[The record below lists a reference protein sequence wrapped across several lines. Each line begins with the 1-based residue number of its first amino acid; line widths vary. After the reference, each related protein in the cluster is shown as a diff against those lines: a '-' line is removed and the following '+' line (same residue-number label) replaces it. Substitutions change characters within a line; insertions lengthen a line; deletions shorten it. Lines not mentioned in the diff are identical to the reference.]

1 MSFPGFTGIRIVFHG
16 GEEME
21 DPKSRWIA
29 TDCTI
34 CYHSCGM
41 NVLVEEGRITK
52 VKGLKDHPL
61 NKGRLCP
68 KGAKAIELVYHP
80 DRLQYPLKKV
90 NGGWKRISWDT
101 ALTEIADQL
110 QRLKKEFGPEI
121 LSIFSGSIGVEN
133 LEMMELAQRFKG
145 AFGSPNF
152 ISVEGICYRMR
163 IRARQMT
170 FGKYPVE
177 EMNTKLYVLWG
188 HNPEQS
194 DFPLHFALR
203 ENLAKGSKLVVIDPK
218 RISLAKKA
226 EMYLPIRP
234 GTDGALA
241 LALIH
246 VIIKENL
253 YDRDFVERWT
263 HGFDK
268 LVSHIEPYTPE
279 WAEKITW
286 VPAEDI
292 RKLAR
297 LYATAESASIFQGT
311 NTQDQTAN
319 GTQNSR
325 AFAILQTITGNI
337 NNPGGWVIGPRLSLT
352 GLGIPTERR
361 PIGADDY
368 TLFYDFWGRKSPF
381 GQVVCFPDSVPSVIK
396 TLIVTGG
403 NPVVSM
409 PDSNA
414 FREALKKLELLV
426 VLDFFMTETA
436 ELAHYV
442 LPGCTHLEKNGLAYS
457 YNVCHGLP
465 YLMVRKK
472 AIEPLYESRSEFTF
486 WKELAKK
493 MGMGEV
499 FPWETDEEVVELELK
514 PSGLRYKE
522 LKEEKVAG
530 AYYREKK
537 YGMEGFE
544 VKGFPTPS
552 KKIEIYSETFKKEGF
567 DPLPTY
573 REPDQSPLGDPQFFQ
588 KYPLILTTGARILF
602 YTHTQH
608 RNIKGLK
615 ERSPEPF
622 AEIHQKTAKTFGIQ
636 NEDSIIVESNRG
648 QIKVKA
654 RITEEMAEG
663 VVSIPHGWSGEAN
676 VNLLTDVHCREPIMG
691 YPQMKS
697 QLCSIRKA

>member
-1 MSFPGFTGIRIVFHG
+1 MKN
-16 GEEME
+16 
-21 DPKSRWIA
+21 PKSEWIA

-41 NVLVEEGRITK
+41 EVWVEGGRITK
-52 VKGLKDHPL
+52 IRGLKDHPL

-68 KGAKAIELVYHP
+68 KGARAIELVYHP
-80 DRLQYPLKKV
+80 DRLKHPLKKV
-90 NGGWKRISWDT
+90 HGEWRRISWDI
-101 ALTEIADQL
+101 ALTEIADKL
-110 QRLKKEFGPEI
+110 QRLKNEFGPEI

-145 AFGSPNF
+145 AFGSPHF

-177 EMNTKLYVLWG
+177 EMNTQLYVLWG

-194 DFPLHFALR
+194 DFPLHLALR

-226 EMYLPIRP
+226 DRYIPIRP

-241 LALIH
+241 LSLMH

-253 YDRDFVERWT
+253 YDKDFVERWT
-263 HGFDK
+263 YGFDK
-268 LVSHIEPYTPE
+268 LVSHIEPYTPQ

-286 VPAEDI
+286 VSAEDI
-292 RKLAR
+292 RELAR
-297 LYATAESASIFQGT
+297 LYATAECASIFQGT

-352 GLGIPTERR
+352 SLGIPTERM
-361 PIGADDY
+361 PIGAVDY
-368 TLFYDFWGRKSPF
+368 PLFYDLWGKKSPF
-381 GQVVCFPDSVPSVIK
+381 GQVVCFPDSVPDVIK
-396 TLIVTGG
+396 ALIVTGG
-403 NPVVSM
+403 NPVVSL

-414 FREALKKLELLV
+414 FREALNKLNLLV
-426 VLDFFMTETA
+426 VHDLFMTETA

-442 LPGCTHLEKNGLAYS
+442 LPGCSHLEKNGLAYS

-465 YLMVRKK
+465 YLMLRKR
-472 AIEPLYESRSEFTF
+472 AIDPLYESWSEFKF

-493 MGMGEV
+493 IGLGDF

-514 PSGLRYKE
+514 PTGLRYKE

-530 AYYREKK
+530 AFYSEKK
-537 YGMEGFE
+537 YGMEGLE
-544 VKGFPTPS
+544 VKGFSTPS

-588 KYPLILTTGARILF
+588 KYPLILTTGARILY

-615 ERSPEPF
+615 EKNPEPY
-622 AEIHQKTAKTFGIQ
+622 AEIHPKTAEKFGIQ
-636 NEDSIIVESNRG
+636 NGDSMLVESNRG

-654 RITEEMAEG
+654 RIAEEMVEG

>member
-1 MSFPGFTGIRIVFHG
+1 M
-16 GEEME
+16 
-21 DPKSRWIA
+21 
-29 TDCTI
+29 
-34 CYHSCGM
+34 
-41 NVLVEEGRITK
+41 
-52 VKGLKDHPL
+52 
-61 NKGRLCP
+61 
-68 KGAKAIELVYHP
+68 VYHP
-80 DRLQYPLKKV
+80 DRLKYPLKKAH
-90 NGGWKRISWDT
+90 GEWKRISWDI
-101 ALTEIADQL
+101 AFNEIADQL
-110 QRLKKEFGPEI
+110 QRLKEKFGPEA

-133 LEMMELAQRFKG
+133 LEMMECAQRFKG

-194 DFPLHFALR
+194 DFPLHLAIR

-218 RISLAKKA
+218 RISVAKNA

-253 YDRDFVERWT
+253 YDKDFVEKWT
-263 HGFDK
+263 LGFDR

-279 WAEKITW
+279 WAEKITRI
-286 VPAEDI
+286 PAEDI
-292 RKLAR
+292 KKFAR
-297 LYATAESASIFQGT
+297 LYAIAESASIFQGT

-352 GLGIPTERR
+352 GLGIPTGRM

-368 TLFYDFWGRKSPF
+368 ALFYDFWGRKSPY
-381 GQVVCFPDSVPSVIK
+381 GQVVCFPDSVPGVIK
-396 TLIVTGG
+396 ALIITGG

-409 PDSNA
+409 PDSSA
-414 FREALKKLELLV
+414 FREAMKNLDLMV
-426 VLDFFMTETA
+426 VLDLFMTETA

-442 LPGCTHLEKNGLAYS
+442 FPGCTHLEKNGLAYS
-457 YNVCHGLP
+457 YNVCHGMP
-465 YLMVRKK
+465 YLMLRKK
-472 AIEPLYESRSEFTF
+472 AIEPLYESRSEFSF
-486 WKELAKK
+486 WKGLAEK
-493 MGMGEV
+493 MGMAEV
-499 FPWETDEEVVELELK
+499 FPWETDEAVVELELK
-514 PSGLRYKE
+514 SSGLSYKE
-522 LKEEKVAG
+522 LKKEKASG
-530 AYYREKK
+530 AYYAEKR
-537 YGMEGFE
+537 YGMDGYEA
-544 VKGFPTPS
+544 KGFSTPS
-552 KKIEIYSETFKKEGF
+552 KKIEIYSETFEKAGF

-573 REPDQSPLGDPQFFQ
+573 REPDQSPLGDSRLSK
-588 KYPLILTTGARILF
+588 KYPLILTTGARILY
-602 YTHTQH
+602 YTHAQH
-608 RNIKGLK
+608 RNIQGLK
-615 ERSPEPF
+615 ERCPEPY
-622 AEIHQKTAKTFGIQ
+622 AEIHPKTATRYGIQ
-636 NEDSIIVESNRG
+636 DGDPIIVESNRG
-648 QIKVKA
+648 MIRVRA
-654 RITEEMAEG
+654 LLTGDMMEE

-697 QLCSIRKA
+697 QLCSIRKP

>member
-1 MSFPGFTGIRIVFHG
+1 MKASKWV
-16 GEEME
+16 
-21 DPKSRWIA
+21 A

-52 VKGLKDHPL
+52 VQGLKDHPL

-68 KGAKAIELVYHP
+68 KGARAIELVYHP
-80 DRLQYPLKKV
+80 DRLKYPLKKV
-90 NGGWKRISWDT
+90 NGEWKRISWAV
-101 ALTEIADQL
+101 ALTEIADKL
-110 QRLKKEFGPEI
+110 QSLKNEFGPEI

-177 EMNTKLYVLWG
+177 EMNSKLYVVWG

-194 DFPLHFALR
+194 DFPLLLSIQ
-203 ENLAKGSKLVVIDPK
+203 ENLKKGSRLVVIDPRK
-218 RISLAKKA
+218 ISLAKKA
-226 EMYLPIRP
+226 EMYLSIRP

-241 LALIH
+241 LALMH

-253 YDRDFVERWT
+253 YDKDFIERWT
-263 HGFDK
+263 YGFDK

-279 WAEKITW
+279 WAERITW
-286 VPAEDI
+286 VQAEDI

-297 LYATAESASIFQGT
+297 LYSTAESASIFQGT

-337 NNPGGWVIGPRLSLT
+337 NNPGGWAVGPRLSIT
-352 GLGIPTERR
+352 GLGIPTERI
-361 PIGADDY
+361 PIGAEDY
-368 TLFYDFWGRKSPF
+368 PLFYDLWGRKSPF
-381 GQVVCFPDSVPSVIK
+381 GQVVCFPDSVPNIIK
-396 TLIVTGG
+396 ALIVTGG
-403 NPVVSM
+403 NPVVSL

-414 FREALKKLELLV
+414 FRQALQKLDLLV
-426 VLDFFMTETA
+426 VHDLFMTETA

-442 LPGCTHLEKNGLAYS
+442 LPACTHLEKNGLAYS
-457 YNVCHGLP
+457 YNVCHGIP
-465 YLMVRKK
+465 YLMLRKK
-472 AIEPLYESRSEFTF
+472 AIDPLHESWSEFRF
-486 WKELAKK
+486 WKELAMK
-493 MGMGEV
+493 MGLGDV

-514 PSGLRYKE
+514 STGLSYKE
-522 LKEEKVAG
+522 MKEEKVAG
-530 AYYREKK
+530 AYYGEKK
-537 YGMEGFE
+537 YGMEE
-544 VKGFPTPS
+544 YEKKGFSTPS
-552 KKIEIYSETFKKEGF
+552 RKIEIYSETFAKAGF

-573 REPDQSPLGDPQFFQ
+573 REPDQSPMSGCELYK
-588 KYPLILTTGARILF
+588 KYPLILTTGARILYF
-602 YTHTQH
+602 THGQH
-608 RNIKGLK
+608 RNIKALK
-615 ERSPEPF
+615 EKVPEPF
-622 AEIHQKTAKTFGIQ
+622 AEIHPKTATQYGIK
-636 NEDSIIVESNRG
+636 DGDPIVVESNRG
-648 QIKVKA
+648 KIKVQA
-654 RITEEMAEG
+654 RVTQDILEG
-663 VVSIPHGWSGEAN
+663 VVSIPHGWPREAN

-697 QLCSIRKA
+697 QLCSIRKGG

>member
-1 MSFPGFTGIRIVFHG
+1 
-16 GEEME
+16 ME
-21 DPKSRWIA
+21 HPKSKWIA

-34 CYHSCGM
+34 CYHSCGTE
-41 NVLVEEGRITK
+41 VLVEEGRITK
-52 VKGLKDHPL
+52 VRGLKDHPL

-68 KGAKAIELVYHP
+68 KGARAIELVYHP
-80 DRLQYPLKKV
+80 DRLKHPLKRV
-90 NGGWKRISWDT
+90 NGEWKRVSWDV
-101 ALTEIADQL
+101 ALTEIAAKL
-110 QRLKKEFGPEI
+110 QSLKNEFGPEI

-194 DFPLHFALR
+194 DFPLHLALR

-226 EMYLPIRP
+226 DMYLAIRP

-241 LALIH
+241 LALMH
-246 VIIKENL
+246 VIVKENL
-253 YDRDFVERWT
+253 YDKDFVEKWT

-268 LVSHIEPYTPE
+268 LVSHIDPYTPQ

-297 LYATAESASIFQGT
+297 LYAAAESASIFQGT

-352 GLGIPTERR
+352 SLGIPTERI
-361 PIGADDY
+361 PIGAEDY
-368 TLFYDFWGRKSPF
+368 NLFYDFWGRKSPF
-381 GQVVCFPDSVPSVIK
+381 GQVVCFPDNVPDVIK
-396 TLIVTGG
+396 ALIVTGG
-403 NPVVSM
+403 NPIVSL

-414 FREALKKLELLV
+414 FREALKKLDLLV
-426 VLDFFMTETA
+426 VHDLFMTETA

-442 LPGCTHLEKNGLAYS
+442 LPACTHLEKNGLAYS

-465 YLMVRKK
+465 YLMLRKK
-472 AIEPLYESRSEFTF
+472 AIDPLYEGWSEFRF

-493 MGMGEV
+493 IGLGEV

-530 AYYREKK
+530 AFYMEKK
-537 YGMEGFE
+537 YGMEGLE
-544 VKGFPTPS
+544 VKGFSTPS
-552 KKIEIYSETFKKEGF
+552 KKIEIYSDTFKKEGF

-573 REPDQSPLGDPQFFQ
+573 REPDQSPLGDPQLFK
-588 KYPLILTTGARILF
+588 KYPLILTTGARNL
-602 YTHTQH
+602 YCTHTQH

-615 ERSPEPF
+615 EKNPEPY
-622 AEIHQKTAKTFGIQ
+622 AEVHPKTAERFGIQ
-636 NEDSIIVESNRG
+636 DEDLILVESNRG

-654 RITEEMAEG
+654 RIAEEMVEG
-663 VVSIPHGWSGEAN
+663 VVSIPHGWSGEGN

-697 QLCSIRKA
+697 QLCSIRKI

>member
-1 MSFPGFTGIRIVFHG
+1 MKES
-16 GEEME
+16 
-21 DPKSRWIA
+21 KWIA

-41 NVLVEEGRITK
+41 EVLVEEGKITK
-52 VKGLKDHPL
+52 ARGLKDHPL
-61 NKGRLCP
+61 NRGRLCP
-68 KGAKAIELVYHP
+68 KGARAIELVYHL
-80 DRLQYPLKKV
+80 DRLKYPLKKID
-90 NGGWKRISWDT
+90 GQWKRISWDA
-101 ALTEIADQL
+101 ALTEIADKL
-110 QRLKKEFGPEI
+110 QHLKNEFGPEI

-163 IRARQMT
+163 VRARQMT

-194 DFPLHFALR
+194 DFPLLLSIQ
-203 ENLAKGSKLVVIDPK
+203 ENLKKGSKLVVIDPR

-226 EMYLPIRP
+226 EMYLSIRP

-241 LALIH
+241 LALMH

-253 YDRDFVERWT
+253 YDKDFVERWT

-268 LVSHIEPYTPE
+268 LESHIEPYTAE
-279 WAEKITW
+279 WAERITW
-286 VPAEDI
+286 VRAEDI

-297 LYATAESASIFQGT
+297 LYASAESASIFQGT

-337 NNPGGWVIGPRLSLT
+337 NNPGGWVVGPRLSIT
-352 GLGIPTERR
+352 GLGIPTERI
-361 PIGADDY
+361 PIGAKDY

-381 GQVVCFPDSVPSVIK
+381 GQVVCFPDSVPNIIK
-396 TLIVTGG
+396 ALIVTGG
-403 NPVVSM
+403 NPAVSL

-414 FREALKKLELLV
+414 FRQALQKLDLLV
-426 VLDFFMTETA
+426 VHDLFMTETA

-442 LPGCTHLEKNGLAYS
+442 LPACTHLEKNGLAYS
-457 YNVCHGLP
+457 YNVCHGIP
-465 YLMVRKK
+465 YLMLRKK
-472 AIEPLYESRSEFTF
+472 AIEPLHESWSEFRF
-486 WKELAKK
+486 WKELANK
-493 MGMGEV
+493 MGFGEL
-499 FPWETDEEVVELELK
+499 FPWETDEEVVELEVR
-514 PSGLRYKE
+514 STGMTYKE

-530 AYYREKK
+530 AYYGEKR
-537 YGMEGFE
+537 YGMEDYE
-544 VKGFPTPS
+544 KKGFSTPS
-552 KKIEIYSETFKKEGF
+552 RKIEIYSDTFEKAGF

-573 REPDQSPLGDPQFFQ
+573 REPDQSPISGSELYK
-588 KYPLILTTGARILF
+588 KYPLILTTGARILY
-602 YTHTQH
+602 YTHGQH
-608 RNIKGLK
+608 RNIKVLK
-615 ERSPEPF
+615 ERIPEPF
-622 AEIHQKTAKTFGIQ
+622 VEIHPKTARQFGIK
-636 NEDSIIVESNRG
+636 DGDPVVVESNRG
-648 QIKVKA
+648 KIKVKA
-654 RITEEMAEG
+654 RVTQDILEG
-663 VVSIPHGWSGEAN
+663 VVSIPHGWPREAN

-697 QLCSIRKA
+697 QLCSIRKVG

>member
-1 MSFPGFTGIRIVFHG
+1 
-16 GEEME
+16 ME
-21 DPKSRWIA
+21 
-29 TDCTI
+29 
-34 CYHSCGM
+34 
-41 NVLVEEGRITK
+41 VLVEEGRITR

-68 KGAKAIELVYHP
+68 KGARAAELVYHP
-80 DRLQYPLKKV
+80 DRLKYPMKKV
-90 NGGWKRISWDT
+90 DGQWKRISWDD
-101 ALTEIADQL
+101 ALTEIADKL
-110 QRLKKEFGPEI
+110 KRLKGGFGPEA

-133 LEMMELAQRFKG
+133 LEMMELAQLFKG

-194 DFPLHFALR
+194 DFPLLLSIQ
-203 ENLAKGSKLVVIDPK
+203 ENLKTGSKLMVIDPRK
-218 RISLAKKA
+218 TSLAKKA
-226 EMYLPIRP
+226 EMYLSIRP

-241 LALIH
+241 LALMH

-253 YDRDFVERWT
+253 YDKDFVARWT

-268 LVSHIEPYTPE
+268 LVSHIEAFTPE

-286 VPAEDI
+286 AQAQDI
-292 RKLAR
+292 RRLAR

-337 NNPGGWVIGPRLSLT
+337 NNPGGWVIGPRLAIT
-352 GLGIPTERR
+352 GLGLPTERK
-361 PIGADDY
+361 PIGADEY
-368 TLFYDFWGRKSPF
+368 SLFYDFWGRKSPF
-381 GQVVCFPDSVPSVIK
+381 GQVVCFPDSVPNIIK
-396 TLIVTGG
+396 ALIVTGG
-403 NPVVSM
+403 NPLISM

-414 FREALKKLELLV
+414 FREALGKLELLV
-426 VLDFFMTETA
+426 VHDLFMTETA
-436 ELAHYV
+436 QLAHFV
-442 LPGCTHLEKNGLAYS
+442 LPACTHLEKNGLAYS
-457 YNVCHGLP
+457 YNVCHGIP
-465 YLMVRKK
+465 YLMLRKK
-472 AIEPLYESRSEFTF
+472 AVDPLYESRSEFWF

-493 MGMGEV
+493 MGMSEI

-514 PSGLRYKE
+514 PTGLGFKE

-530 AYYREKK
+530 AYYGEKK
-537 YGMEGFE
+537 YGMEE
-544 VKGFPTPS
+544 YEKKGFSTPS
-552 KKIEIYSETFKKEGF
+552 RKIEIYSETFARAGF

-573 REPDQSPLGDPQFFQ
+573 REPDQSPMSTPDLSK
-588 KYPLILTTGARILF
+588 KYPLILTTGARILY
-602 YTHTQH
+602 YTHGQH
-608 RNIKGLK
+608 RNIRALK
-615 ERSPEPF
+615 EKIPEAF
-622 AEIHQKTAKTFGIQ
+622 AEIHPNTAGQYGIK
-636 NEDSIIVESNRG
+636 DGDPILVESNRG
-648 QIKVKA
+648 KIQVKA
-654 RITEEMAEG
+654 RVTGDILEG
-663 VVSIPHGWSGEAN
+663 VVSIPHGWPRDAN

>member
-1 MSFPGFTGIRIVFHG
+1 MTNSQ
-16 GEEME
+16 
-21 DPKSRWIA
+21 PKWIA

-41 NVLVEEGRITK
+41 NVLIEKGKIVRVE
-52 VKGLKDHPL
+52 GLKEHPL
-61 NKGRLCP
+61 NKGQLCP
-68 KGAKAIELVYHP
+68 KGERAIELVYHP
-80 DRLQYPLKKV
+80 DRLKYPLKKV
-90 NGGWKRISWDT
+90 NGQWKRVTWDD
-101 ALTEIADQL
+101 ALTEIAEKL
-110 QRLKKEFGPEI
+110 QRLKSEYGPEI

-177 EMNTKLYVLWG
+177 EMNTRLYVLWG

-194 DFPLHFALR
+194 DFPLFLALQ
-203 ENLAKGSKLVVIDPK
+203 ENVKKGSKLVVIDPK
-218 RISLAKKA
+218 RIPLAKKA
-226 EMYLPIRP
+226 DLYLRIRP

-241 LALIH
+241 LALMH
-246 VIIKENL
+246 VIIRENL
-253 YDRDFVERWT
+253 YNNDFVEKWCF
-263 HGFDK
+263 GFDK

-279 WAEKITW
+279 WAENITW
-286 VPAEDI
+286 VPASEI
-292 RKLAR
+292 KKLAR

-337 NNPGGWVIGPRLSLT
+337 NNPGGWVISPRLSLT
-352 GLGIPTERR
+352 GLGLPTEKI
-361 PIGADDY
+361 PIGAGDY
-368 TLFYDFWGRKSPF
+368 PLFYEIWGRKSPY
-381 GQVVCFPDSVPSVIK
+381 GQVVCFPDSVPRVIK
-396 TLIVTGG
+396 ALIVTGG
-403 NPVVSM
+403 NPAMSL

-414 FREALKKLELLV
+414 FKEAMKKLDLMV
-426 VLDFFMTETA
+426 VLDLFMTETA

-457 YNVCHGLP
+457 YNVCHGMP

-472 AIEPLYESRSEFTF
+472 TIEPLHESRSEFSF
-486 WKELAKK
+486 WKGLSEK
-493 MGMGEV
+493 MGFGDV

-514 PSGLRYKE
+514 SSGLNYRE

-530 AYYREKK
+530 AYYRQKK
-537 YGMEGFE
+537 YGMEQYE
-544 VKGFPTPS
+544 VKGFSTPS
-552 KKIEIYSETFKKEGF
+552 KKIEIYSETFEKAGF

-573 REPDQSPLGDPQFFQ
+573 REPDQSPLSNPQLFQ
-588 KYPLILTTGARILF
+588 RYPLILTTGARDLYF
-602 YTHTQH
+602 THTQH
-608 RNIKGLK
+608 RNIKGLREK
-615 ERSPEPF
+615 SPGPC
-622 AEIHQKTAKTFGIQ
+622 AEISPDTAKTYGIK
-636 NEDSIIVESNRG
+636 DGDVIMVESNRG
-648 QIKVKA
+648 RIKVRA
-654 RITEEMAEG
+654 LVTEDMAEG
-663 VVSIPHGWSGEAN
+663 VVSIPHGWPGEAN

-697 QLCSIRKA
+697 QLCSIRKS

>member
-1 MSFPGFTGIRIVFHG
+1 
-16 GEEME
+16 
-21 DPKSRWIA
+21 
-29 TDCTI
+29 
-34 CYHSCGM
+34 
-41 NVLVEEGRITK
+41 
-52 VKGLKDHPL
+52 
-61 NKGRLCP
+61 
-68 KGAKAIELVYHP
+68 
-80 DRLQYPLKKV
+80 
-90 NGGWKRISWDT
+90 
-101 ALTEIADQL
+101 
-110 QRLKKEFGPEI
+110 
-121 LSIFSGSIGVEN
+121 
-133 LEMMELAQRFKG
+133 
-145 AFGSPNF
+145 
-152 ISVEGICYRMR
+152 MR

-194 DFPLHFALR
+194 DFPLHIALR

-226 EMYLPIRP
+226 EIYLPIRP

-241 LALIH
+241 LALMH

-253 YDRDFVERWT
+253 YDKDFVERWT
-263 HGFDK
+263 HGFDE
-268 LVSHIEPYTPE
+268 LVSHIEPYTPQ
-279 WAEKITW
+279 WAEGITW
-286 VPAEDI
+286 VQAEDI

-325 AFAILQTITGNI
+325 AFAILQSITGNI

-352 GLGIPTERR
+352 GLGIPTERM

-368 TLFYDFWGRKSPF
+368 PLFYDFWGRKSPF
-381 GQVVCFPDSVPSVIK
+381 GQVVCFPDSVPNVIK
-396 TLIVTGG
+396 ALIVTGG

-414 FREALKKLELLV
+414 FREAMKKLELLV
-426 VLDFFMTETA
+426 VHDLFMTETA

-442 LPGCTHLEKNGLAYS
+442 LPACSHLEKNGLAYS

-465 YLMVRKK
+465 YLMMRKK
-472 AIEPLYESRSEFTF
+472 AIEPLHESRSEFMF
-486 WKELAKK
+486 WKGLAN
-493 MGMGEV
+493 GMGFGEL

-514 PSGLRYKE
+514 SSGLSYKE

-530 AYYREKK
+530 AYYMPKK
-537 YGMEGFE
+537 YGMEGYE
-544 VKGFPTPS
+544 VKGFSTPS
-552 KKIEIYSETFKKEGF
+552 KKIEIYSETFKNAGF

-573 REPDQSPLGDPQFFQ
+573 REPDQSPLGKTNFYK
-588 KYPLILTTGARILF
+588 KYPLILTTGARILY
-602 YTHTQH
+602 YTHAQH

-622 AEIHQKTAKTFGIQ
+622 AEIHPRTAERYGIQ
-636 NEDSIIVESNRG
+636 DRDPIVVESNRG
-648 QIKVKA
+648 QIRVKA
-654 RITEEMAEG
+654 LLTGDMMED
-663 VVSIPHGWSGEAN
+663 VVSIPHGWPGDAN
-676 VNLLTDVHCREPIMG
+676 VNLLTDIHCREPIMG

>member
-1 MSFPGFTGIRIVFHG
+1 
-16 GEEME
+16 
-21 DPKSRWIA
+21 
-29 TDCTI
+29 
-34 CYHSCGM
+34 M
-41 NVLVEEGRITK
+41 NVLVEEGRIIR
-52 VKGLKDHPL
+52 VQGLKEHPL

-90 NGGWKRISWDT
+90 NGEWKRISWEL
-101 ALTEIADQL
+101 ALTEIADKL
-110 QRLKKEFGPEI
+110 QSLKKEFGPEI

-194 DFPLHFALR
+194 DFPLSLAIR

-218 RISLAKKA
+218 KIRLAKKA

-241 LALIH
+241 LALMH

-253 YDRDFVERWT
+253 YDQDFVEKWT
-263 HGFDK
+263 HGFDR

-286 VPAEDI
+286 IPAEEM

-337 NNPGGWVIGPRLSLT
+337 NNPGGWVIGPGLFLT
-352 GLGIPTERR
+352 SLGIPTERT

-368 TLFYDFWGRKSPF
+368 TLFYNFWGRKSPY
-381 GQVVCFPDSVPSVIK
+381 GQVVCFPDSVPNPIRS
-396 TLIVTGG
+396 LIVTGG
-403 NPVVSM
+403 NPVNSM

-414 FREALKKLELLV
+414 FKEALQKLDLLV
-426 VLDFFMTETA
+426 VHDLFMTATA

-442 LPGCTHLEKNGLAYS
+442 LPACTHLEKNGLAYS
-457 YNVCHGLP
+457 YNVCHGIP
-465 YLMVRKK
+465 YLMLRKK
-472 AIEPLYESRSEFTF
+472 AIEPLYESWSEFKF
-486 WKELAKK
+486 WTEIGRK
-493 MGMGEV
+493 MGMEDI

-514 PSGLRYKE
+514 STGLSFKE
-522 LKEEKVAG
+522 LTEKKIAG

-537 YGMEGFE
+537 YGMDAYE
-544 VKGFPTPS
+544 VKGFSTPS
-552 KKIEIYSETFKKEGF
+552 KKIEIYSETFEKAGF

-573 REPDQSPLGDPQFFQ
+573 REPDQSPLSDPQLFQ
-588 KYPLILTTGARILF
+588 KYPLILTTGARILY
-602 YTHTQH
+602 YTHGQH
-608 RNIKGLK
+608 RNIQDLK
-615 ERSPEPF
+615 KKCPEPF
-622 AEIHQKTAKTFGIQ
+622 AEIHPNTASRFEIKNG
-636 NEDSIIVESNRG
+636 DGIIVGSNRG
-648 QIKVKA
+648 QIQVKA
-654 RITEEMAEG
+654 LVTEDILEG
-663 VVSIPHGWSGEAN
+663 VVSIPHGWPGEAN
-676 VNLLTDVHCREPIMG
+676 VNILTDVHCREPIMG

-697 QLCSIRKA
+697 QLCSVRRV

>member
-1 MSFPGFTGIRIVFHG
+1 MS
-16 GEEME
+16 
-21 DPKSRWIA
+21 DPKSKWVA

-41 NVLVEEGRITK
+41 NVLVENGRITR
-52 VKGLKDHPL
+52 VEGLKDHPL
-61 NKGRLCP
+61 NKGQLCP
-68 KGAKAIELVYHP
+68 KGEKAIDLVYHP
-80 DRLQYPLKKV
+80 DRLKYPMKKV
-90 NGGWKRISWDT
+90 NGTWERITWDR
-101 ALTEIADQL
+101 ALTEIADKL
-110 QRLKKEFGPEI
+110 QTLKKDFGPEV

-177 EMNTKLYVLWG
+177 EMDTKLYLLWG

-194 DFPLHFALR
+194 DFPLNLAIQ

-218 RISLAKKA
+218 RFPLAKKA
-226 EMYLPIRP
+226 EMYLAIRP

-241 LALIH
+241 LAMMH

-253 YDRDFVERWT
+253 YDREFIEKWT
-263 HGFDK
+263 HGFDR
-268 LVSHIEPYTPE
+268 LVPHVEPYTPE

-292 RKLAR
+292 REVAR
-297 LYATAESASIFQGT
+297 LFAKAESASIFQGT

-325 AFAILQTITGNI
+325 AFSILQIITGNI
-337 NNPGGWVIGPRLSLT
+337 NNPGGWVVSPRLSLK
-352 GLGIPTERR
+352 GLGILTDKI
-361 PIGADDY
+361 PIGAGDY
-368 TLFYDFWGRKSPF
+368 PLFYEIWGRKSPY
-381 GQVVCFPDSVPSVIK
+381 GQVMCFPDSVPDVIK
-396 TLIVTGG
+396 ALIVTGG
-403 NPVVSM
+403 NPVVSL

-414 FREALKKLELLV
+414 FRDAMKRLDLLV
-426 VLDFFMTETA
+426 VLDLFMTETA

-442 LPGCTHLEKNGLAYS
+442 LPGCSHLEKNGLAYS

-472 AIEPLYESRSEFTF
+472 AIDPLHESWSEFTF

-493 MGMGEV
+493 CGFGDL
-499 FPWETDEEVVELELK
+499 FPWETDEEVVELEMK
-514 PSGLRYKE
+514 PSGLSYRE
-522 LKEEKVAG
+522 LRDQKVAG
-530 AYYREKK
+530 AYYMEKK
-537 YGMEGFE
+537 YGMDETRGFS
-544 VKGFPTPS
+544 TPS
-552 KKIEIYSETFKKEGF
+552 GKIEIYSESMEKVGF
-567 DPLPTY
+567 EALPVY
-573 REPDQSPLGDPQFFQ
+573 REPDQSPLGDPQFFK
-588 KYPLILTTGARILF
+588 KYPLVLTTGARVLY
-602 YTHTQH
+602 YTHSQH
-608 RNIKGLK
+608 RNIEDL
-615 ERSPEPF
+615 RRHSPEPF
-622 AEIHQKTAKTFGIQ
+622 AEIHPKTAGRFGVK
-636 NEDSIIVESNRG
+636 NGDPIIVESNRG
-648 QIKVKA
+648 EIRVKA
-654 RITEEMAEG
+654 LLTEEMMER
-663 VVSIPHGWSGEAN
+663 VVSIPHGWSGTGN

>member
-1 MSFPGFTGIRIVFHG
+1 MNK
-16 GEEME
+16 ME
-21 DPKSRWIA
+21 DPKSGWVA

-34 CYHSCGM
+34 CYHSCGT

-52 VKGLKDHPL
+52 VEGLKEHPL

-68 KGAKAIELVYHP
+68 KGAKAMELVYHP
-80 DRLQYPLKKV
+80 DRLKHPLKKV
-90 NGGWKRISWDT
+90 NGRWKRITWDI
-101 ALTEIADQL
+101 ALKEIADKL
-110 QRLKKEFGPEI
+110 QSLKKEFGPEV

-177 EMNTKLYVLWG
+177 EMDTKLYLLWG
-188 HNPEQS
+188 HNPDQS
-194 DFPLHFALR
+194 DFPLLQAIQ
-203 ENLAKGSKLVVIDPK
+203 ENLAKGSQLVVIDPK
-218 RISLAKKA
+218 RIRLAKKA

-246 VIIKENL
+246 VIINEGL

-263 HGFDK
+263 YGFDQ
-268 LVSHIEPYTPE
+268 LVSHIDPYTPQ

-286 VPAEDI
+286 VPADDI
-292 RKLAR
+292 QKLAR
-297 LYATAESASIFQGT
+297 LYATAESASIFRGT

-352 GLGIPTERR
+352 GLGIPTEKT
-361 PIGADDY
+361 PIGAKDY
-368 TLFYDFWGRKSPF
+368 GLFYNLWGKKSPF
-381 GQVVCFPDSVPSVIK
+381 GQVVCFPDRVPDVIRS
-396 TLIVTGG
+396 LIVTGG
-403 NPVVSM
+403 NPAVSL

-414 FREALKKLELLV
+414 FREALKKLDLLV
-426 VLDFFMTETA
+426 VHDLFMTETA

-442 LPGCTHLEKNGLAYS
+442 LPACSHLEKNGLAYS
-457 YNVCHGLP
+457 YNVCHGIP
-465 YLMVRKK
+465 YLMLRKK
-472 AIEPLYESRSEFTF
+472 AIEPLYESWSEFRF
-486 WKELAKK
+486 WKELSNR
-493 MGMGEV
+493 MDFGEV
-499 FPWETDEEVVELELK
+499 FPWETDEEVVELELRS
-514 PSGLRYKE
+514 SGLSYKE

-530 AYYREKK
+530 AYYSEKR
-537 YGMEGFE
+537 YGMESYE
-544 VKGFPTPS
+544 IKGFSTPS
-552 KKIEIYSETFKKEGF
+552 KKIEIYSETFHKEGF

-573 REPDQSPLGDPQFFQ
+573 REPDQSPLEDSPLSRL
-588 KYPLILTTGARILF
+588 YPLILTTGARNLF
-602 YTHTQH
+602 CTHTQH
-608 RNIKGLK
+608 RNIEALRK
-615 ERSPEPF
+615 RNPEPY
-622 AEIHQKTAKTFGIQ
+622 AEIHVRTAQRFGI
-636 NEDSIIVESNRG
+636 NDGDPVIVESNRG

-654 RITEEMAEG
+654 LVTEDILQE

-697 QLCSIRKA
+697 QLCSIRKALTD

>member
-1 MSFPGFTGIRIVFHG
+1 MDG
-16 GEEME
+16 G
-21 DPKSRWIA
+21 KAKWVA

-41 NVLVEEGRITK
+41 NVLVEDGKIVK
-52 VKGLKDHPL
+52 VEGLKEHPL

-68 KGAKAIELVYHP
+68 KGERAIDLVYHP
-80 DRLQYPLKKV
+80 DRIKYPLKKV
-90 NGGWKRISWDT
+90 DGEWKRISWDQ
-101 ALTEIADQL
+101 ALAEIAEKL
-110 QRLKKEFGPEI
+110 LALKKEFGPEV

-145 AFGSPNF
+145 GFGTPNF

-177 EMNTKLYVLWG
+177 EMDTKLYVLWG

-194 DFPLHFALR
+194 DFPLYLAIQ

-218 RISLAKKA
+218 RIPLAQKA

-241 LALIH
+241 LALMH

-253 YDRDFVERWT
+253 YDKDFVEKWT
-263 HGFDK
+263 YGFDK
-268 LVSHIEPYTPE
+268 LVTHVEPYTPE

-286 VPAEDI
+286 VRAEDI

-325 AFAILQTITGNI
+325 AFAILQIITGNI
-337 NNPGGWVIGPRLSLT
+337 NNPGGWVISPRLSLT
-352 GLGIPTERR
+352 GLGISTDRT
-361 PIGADDY
+361 PIGAEEY
-368 TLFYDFWGRKSPF
+368 SLFYEIWGRKSPY
-381 GQVVCFPDSVPSVIK
+381 GQVMCFPESVPDLIK
-396 TLIVTGG
+396 ALIVTGG

-414 FREALKKLELLV
+414 FREAMKKLELLV
-426 VLDFFMTETA
+426 VHDLFMTETG

-442 LPGCTHLEKNGLAYS
+442 LPACTHLEKNGLAYS
-457 YNVCHGLP
+457 YNVCHGIP

-472 AIEPLYESRSEFTF
+472 VIEPLHESRSEFHF
-486 WKELAKK
+486 WKGLAEK
-493 MGMGEV
+493 MGMGDL
-499 FPWETDEEVVELELK
+499 FPWESDEEVVALELQ
-514 PSGLRYKE
+514 STGLGYKE
-522 LKEEKVAG
+522 LREEKVAG
-530 AYYREKK
+530 AYYMQKQ
-537 YGMEGFE
+537 YGMGPYEA
-544 VKGFPTPS
+544 KGFPTPS
-552 KKIEIYSETFKKEGF
+552 KKIEIYSETLAKAGF

-573 REPDQSPLGDPQFFQ
+573 REPDQSPLNPELSE
-588 KYPLILTTGARILF
+588 KYPLVLTTGARILYF
-602 YTHTQH
+602 THGQH

-615 ERSPEPF
+615 EQCPEPF
-622 AEIHQKTAKTFGIQ
+622 AEIHPATAEKYGIK
-636 NEDSIIVESNRG
+636 DGDPIIVESTRG
-648 QIKVKA
+648 QIRVKA
-654 RITEEMAEG
+654 KLTEEMTEG
-663 VVSIPHGWSGEAN
+663 VVSIPHGWPGDAN
-676 VNLLTDVHCREPIMG
+676 VNILTDLRLREPIMG

-697 QLCSIRKA
+697 QLCSIRRAA

>member
-1 MSFPGFTGIRIVFHG
+1 MK
-16 GEEME
+16 
-21 DPKSRWIA
+21 DPKSKWVA

-41 NVLVEEGRITK
+41 NVLVEEGQITR
-52 VKGLKDHPL
+52 VQGLKDHPL

-68 KGAKAIELVYHP
+68 KGARAIELVYHP
-80 DRLQYPLKKV
+80 DRLKYPLKKV
-90 NGGWKRISWDT
+90 NGEWKRISWDN
-101 ALTEIADQL
+101 ALTEITNKL
-110 QRLKKEFGPEI
+110 QSLKNEFGPEI

-177 EMNTKLYVLWG
+177 EMNSKLYVLWG

-194 DFPLHFALR
+194 DFPLLLSIQ
-203 ENLAKGSKLVVIDPK
+203 ENLKKGSKLVVIDPRK
-218 RISLAKKA
+218 ISLAKKA
-226 EMYLPIRP
+226 EMYLSIRP

-241 LALIH
+241 LALMH

-253 YDRDFVERWT
+253 FDKDFIERWT

-279 WAEKITW
+279 WAERITW
-286 VPAEDI
+286 VQAEDI

-297 LYATAESASIFQGT
+297 LYASAENASIFQGT

-325 AFAILQTITGNI
+325 AFAILQTMTGNI
-337 NNPGGWVIGPRLSLT
+337 NNPGGWVVGPRLSIT
-352 GLGIPTERR
+352 GLGIPTERI
-361 PIGADDY
+361 PIGAEDY

-381 GQVVCFPDSVPSVIK
+381 GQVVCFPESVPNIIK
-396 TLIVTGG
+396 ALIVTGG
-403 NPVVSM
+403 NPAVSL

-414 FREALKKLELLV
+414 FREALQKLDLLV
-426 VLDFFMTETA
+426 VHDLFMTETA

-442 LPGCTHLEKNGLAYS
+442 LPACTHLEKNGLAYS
-457 YNVCHGLP
+457 YNVCHGIP
-465 YLMVRKK
+465 YLMLRKK
-472 AIEPLYESRSEFTF
+472 AIDPQHESWSEFRF

-493 MGMGEV
+493 MGLGEV
-499 FPWETDEEVVELELK
+499 FPWETDEEVVALELK
-514 PSGLRYKE
+514 STGLSYE
-522 LKEEKVAG
+522 EMKEEKAAG
-530 AYYREKK
+530 AYYGEKK
-537 YGMEGFE
+537 YGMEE
-544 VKGFPTPS
+544 YEKKGFSTPS
-552 KKIEIYSETFKKEGF
+552 RKIEIYSETFAKAGF

-573 REPDQSPLGDPQFFQ
+573 REPDQSPMSGSELYK
-588 KYPLILTTGARILF
+588 KYPLILTTGARILY
-602 YTHTQH
+602 YTHGQH
-608 RNIKGLK
+608 RNIKALK
-615 ERSPEPF
+615 EKNPEPF
-622 AEIHQKTAKTFGIQ
+622 AEVHPKTATQYGVG
-636 NEDSIIVESNRG
+636 DGDPMVVESNRG
-648 QIKVKA
+648 KIRVKA
-654 RITEEMAEG
+654 RVTQDILEG
-663 VVSIPHGWSGEAN
+663 VVSIPHGWPREAN

>member
-1 MSFPGFTGIRIVFHG
+1 
-16 GEEME
+16 
-21 DPKSRWIA
+21 
-29 TDCTI
+29 
-34 CYHSCGM
+34 M

-52 VKGLKDHPL
+52 VQGLKDHPL

-68 KGAKAIELVYHP
+68 KGARAIELVYHP
-80 DRLQYPLKKV
+80 DRLKYPLKKI
-90 NGGWKRISWDT
+90 NGEWKRISWDV
-101 ALTEIADQL
+101 ALTEIADKL
-110 QRLKKEFGPEI
+110 QSLKNQFGPEI

-177 EMNTKLYVLWG
+177 EMNSKLYVLWG

-194 DFPLHFALR
+194 DFPLLLSIQ
-203 ENLAKGSKLVVIDPK
+203 ENLKKGSKLVVIDPR
-218 RISLAKKA
+218 RISLAKKG
-226 EMYLPIRP
+226 EMYLSIRP

-241 LALIH
+241 LALMH

-253 YDRDFVERWT
+253 YDKDFVERWGY
-263 HGFDK
+263 GFDK
-268 LVSHIEPYTPE
+268 LVPHIEPYAPE
-279 WAEKITW
+279 WAERITW
-286 VPAEDI
+286 VRAEDI

-337 NNPGGWVIGPRLSLT
+337 NNPGGWVIGPRLSIT
-352 GLGIPTERR
+352 GLGIPTERI
-361 PIGADDY
+361 PIGAEDY

-381 GQVVCFPDSVPSVIK
+381 GQVVCFPDSVPNIIK
-396 TLIVTGG
+396 ALIVIGG
-403 NPVVSM
+403 NPAVSL

-414 FREALKKLELLV
+414 FREALKRLDLLV
-426 VLDFFMTETA
+426 VHDLFMTETA

-442 LPGCTHLEKNGLAYS
+442 LPACTHLEKNGLAYS
-457 YNVCHGLP
+457 YNVCHGIP
-465 YLMVRKK
+465 YLMLRKK
-472 AIEPLYESRSEFTF
+472 AIEPLHESWSEFRL

-493 MGMGEV
+493 MGLGDI

-514 PSGLRYKE
+514 STGLSYKE
-522 LKEEKVAG
+522 MKEEKVAG
-530 AYYREKK
+530 VYYGEKR
-537 YGMEGFE
+537 YGMEEYEKRGFS
-544 VKGFPTPS
+544 TPS
-552 KKIEIYSETFKKEGF
+552 RKIEIYSETFAKAGF

-573 REPDQSPLGDPQFFQ
+573 REPDQSPMSGSELYE
-588 KYPLILTTGARILF
+588 KYPLILTTGARILY
-602 YTHTQH
+602 YTHGQH
-608 RNIKGLK
+608 RNIKALK
-615 ERSPEPF
+615 ERIPEPY
-622 AEIHQKTAKTFGIQ
+622 AEIHPKTAMQYEI
-636 NEDSIIVESNRG
+636 EDGDPIVVESNRG
-648 QIKVKA
+648 KIRVKA
-654 RITEEMAEG
+654 RVSQDILEG
-663 VVSIPHGWSGEAN
+663 VVSIPHGWPKEAN